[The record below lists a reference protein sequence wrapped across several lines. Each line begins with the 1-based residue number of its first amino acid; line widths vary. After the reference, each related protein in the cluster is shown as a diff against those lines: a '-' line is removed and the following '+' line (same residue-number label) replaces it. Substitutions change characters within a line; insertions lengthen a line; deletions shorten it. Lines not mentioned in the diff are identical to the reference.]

1 MLYKG
6 ERGLRALAVSG
17 SSMQTGSRDGGEGRV
32 GGGEHSRSRVVCVFR
47 LQRVRVY
54 NREEGSKIET
64 QIGSAEA
71 KAAALTTR

>member
-1 MLYKG
+1 
-6 ERGLRALAVSG
+6 
-17 SSMQTGSRDGGEGRV
+17 MQTGSREGGGGRV
-32 GGGEHSRSRVVCVFR
+32 GEEHSWSRVVCVFR

>member
-6 ERGLRALAVSG
+6 ERGLRALPVSG
-17 SSMQTGSRDGGEGRV
+17 SSMQTGKQRRRGRQ
-32 GGGEHSRSRVVCVFR
+32 GGGGHSQSRVVCVFR
-47 LQRVRVY
+47 LQRVWVY
-54 NREEGSKIET
+54 NGEEGSKIET